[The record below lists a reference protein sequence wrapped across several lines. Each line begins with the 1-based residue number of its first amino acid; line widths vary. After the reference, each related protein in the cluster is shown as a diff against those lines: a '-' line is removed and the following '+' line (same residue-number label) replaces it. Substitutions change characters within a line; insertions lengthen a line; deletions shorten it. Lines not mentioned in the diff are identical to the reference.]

1 MQNNDNNNNNNSGN
15 NSSINT
21 NTIINNTNNN
31 NNFKISYYVYIH
43 TNAECNK
50 ILNLQPIDQNTDDN
64 CNNDRYDDDD
74 TKMRQDNPYDRN
86 KLIII
91 L

>member
-1 MQNNDNNNNNNSGN
+1 MIHNCSND
-15 NSSINT
+15 
-21 NTIINNTNNN
+21 
-31 NNFKISYYVYIH
+31 K
-43 TNAECNK
+43 
-50 ILNLQPIDQNTDDN
+50 D
-64 CNNDRYDDDD
+64 DDDD